1 LLKHR
6 SGSFVPFTI
15 VAGSST
21 DQTMQENSAH
31 ALGGGLVEASEIRFD
46 SRQFLPSERI
56 KAGITQI
63 ALGLIMFAALVAFC
77 CFQ

>member
-1 LLKHR
+1 
-6 SGSFVPFTI
+6 
-15 VAGSST
+15 
-21 DQTMQENSAH
+21 MQENSAH
-31 ALGGGLVEASEIRFD
+31 VLDRGLVEASEIRFD
-46 SRQFLPSERI
+46 SRQFLPVERI